1 MSSTTVAGRQVAR
14 ATAGKFLGVT
24 VSTQP
29 SGGYYSVHDC
39 NGPGR
44 ASALNC
50 IYPQN
55 FALPDGITVKNGIVV
70 MTVDGSGSFSVTHS
84 S

>member
-1 MSSTTVAGRQVAR
+1 
-14 ATAGKFLGVT
+14 
-24 VSTQP
+24 
-29 SGGYYSVHDC
+29 VHDC
-39 NGPGR
+39 NDPGR

-70 MTVDGSGSFSVTHS
+70 MTVDGTGSFSVTHS

>member
-1 MSSTTVAGRQVAR
+1 MATTTVTGRQVAR
-14 ATAGKFLGVT
+14 AAPGKFISVS

-29 SGGYYSVHDC
+29 SGGKFSVHDC
-39 NGPGR
+39 VDPGQ

-55 FALPDGITVKNGIVV
+55 FALPDGITVKNGVCV
-70 MTVDGSGSFSVTHS
+70 MTVDGTGSFSVTHS

>member
-1 MSSTTVAGRQVAR
+1 MSTTTVAGRQVAR
-14 ATAGKFLGVT
+14 PNAGKFIGVS

-39 NGPGR
+39 NDPGK

-55 FALPDGITVKNGIVV
+55 FALPDGITVKSGIVV
-70 MTVDGSGSFSVTHS
+70 MTGDGTGSFSVTHS

>member
-1 MSSTTVAGRQVAR
+1 MSTTTVTGKQAAS
-14 ATAGKFLGVT
+14 ATSGKFLGIT

-29 SGGYYSVHDC
+29 SAGKFSVHDC
-39 NGPGR
+39 NDPGQ

-70 MTVDGSGSFSVTHS
+70 MTVDGTGSFSVTHS
-84 S
+84 L

>member
-1 MSSTTVAGRQVAR
+1 
-14 ATAGKFLGVT
+14 
-24 VSTQP
+24 
-29 SGGYYSVHDC
+29 VHDA
-39 NGPGR
+39 NDPGK

-50 IYPQN
+50 VYPQN

-70 MTVDGSGSFSVTHS
+70 MTVDGTGSFSVTHS